1 MTLFALFFSF
11 IFGLLFSFT
20 SIPATQSNTR
30 DTERKSDI
38 NQIHAKLEEYYIE
51 NGDYP
56 TEEGLA
62 LNYDIKLPG
71 LDPEALSDPNG
82 MHMDGGDYSYRATEC
97 TALGCAH
104 YVLTAR
110 LEDGKTYTK
119 HSLN

>member
-82 MHMDGGDYSYRATEC
+82 THIGSGDYSYHPTEC

-104 YVLTAR
+104 YALIAR
-110 LEDGKTYTK
+110 LEDGETYTR